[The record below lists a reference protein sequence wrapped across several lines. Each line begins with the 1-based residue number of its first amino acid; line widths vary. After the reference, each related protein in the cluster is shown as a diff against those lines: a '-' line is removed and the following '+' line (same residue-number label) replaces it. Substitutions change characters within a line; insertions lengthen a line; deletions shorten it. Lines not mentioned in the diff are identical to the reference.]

1 MTQKETANW
10 NVHFKTMTKHYRE
23 LVWQSHKKSGIV
35 SLREC
40 EIIKEI

>member
-10 NVHFKTMTKHYRE
+10 NVHFNAMIKHYRE
-23 LVWQSHKKSGIV
+23 LAWQSHKKSEIV

-40 EIIKEI
+40 KKIKEI